1 MFQADERAESSTT
14 PNPLREELG
23 MASGY
28 GYGVSLEEGETDR
41 WAEGAGPLGQ
51 GLRHWLRAW
60 TPL

>member
-1 MFQADERAESSTT
+1 MKQQRAATT

-23 MASGY
+23 MVY
-28 GYGVSLEEGETDR
+28 GYGVRLEEGETDR

-51 GLRHWLRAW
+51 GLRHWLRAR